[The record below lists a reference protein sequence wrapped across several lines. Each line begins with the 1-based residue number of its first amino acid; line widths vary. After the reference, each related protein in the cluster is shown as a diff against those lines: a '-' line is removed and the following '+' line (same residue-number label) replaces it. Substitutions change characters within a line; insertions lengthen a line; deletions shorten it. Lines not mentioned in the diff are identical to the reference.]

1 MDIPKKNRKEWRLLL
16 TGDLNVSLKN
26 FFFQMKVTQAKNQ
39 INNGKVSIENAID
52 EIYDLV
58 IKFQKAKH
66 MPEDIEQIFGK
77 DEQVDSFEENINN
90 DNIFDTIEES
100 VKKEEDEARLVKE
113 KQKKLALERIKM
125 QEEKAKKELQK
136 QKTLDNEDIR
146 LEAQRIIEKRLEEER
161 SLRKE
166 KMLQKEEELR
176 KNELREQQE
185 KIRLKNATQRKKKTP
200 PKKKSFWS
208 SIFGK

>member
-90 DNIFDTIEES
+90 DNIFETIKES
-100 VKKEEDEARLVKE
+100 VKQEEDEALLIKKIQRELV
-113 KQKKLALERIKM
+113 LERIKM

-146 LEAQRIIEKRLEEER
+146 LEAQRIIEKRLKN
-161 SLRKE
+161 SCAKE
-166 KMLQKEEELR
+166 KIILG
-176 KNELREQQE
+176 
-185 KIRLKNATQRKKKTP
+185 
-200 PKKKSFWS
+200 F
-208 SIFGK
+208 